1 MQLQQFS
8 ARMPQNWER
17 TPLEEWRE
25 RLHSV
30 CGRFHPHTLSDG
42 DLVTGG
48 VSVDNAAGMEVVQVA
63 TDVDFVRRGYDD
75 VRLEHCEHMF
85 LLLQLEGECGVEQ
98 NGRLNTIRPG
108 DCILVDSATPT
119 TFHFKGKFSNHL
131 SIHLPRQTVLADPGC
146 LIEVARRLDAEDPM
160 STMLLALTAK
170 MLRTHVA
177 DLRAPQLR
185 QLLIQAT
192 RQAFAADPSSA
203 APLSSDRA
211 ANRLELAQILIDR
224 NLSEERLSPQ
234 WLARKL
240 GVSLRTL
247 QDDFSAL
254 GATATS
260 FIRDRRLKLA
270 REMLSEM
277 RAGARTATIA
287 EVAYAAGFND
297 ISYFNRSFKKA
308 FSCQPKDVCRA

>member
-1 MQLQQFS
+1 MELQQFN
-8 ARMPQNWER
+8 ARMPQSWGR
-17 TPLEEWRE
+17 TPLGEWRE

-30 CGRFHPHTLSDG
+30 CGRFHPHTLSKG

-48 VSVDNAAGMEVVQVA
+48 VSVDNAAGMEIVQVA
-63 TDVDFVRRGYDD
+63 TDVDYVRRSHDD
-75 VRLEHCEHMF
+75 VRLDRCEHMF
-85 LLLQLEGECGVEQ
+85 LLLQLEGNCGVEQ
-98 NGRLNTIRPG
+98 DGSLNAIRPG
-108 DCILVDSATPT
+108 DCILVDSAMPA
-119 TFHFKGKFSNHL
+119 TFHFKGEFSNHL
-131 SIHLPRQTVLADPGC
+131 SIHLPRQTVLADAGRQ
-146 LIEVARRLDAEDPM
+146 IEVARRLEAEDPM
-160 STMLLALTAK
+160 SVMLLALTAK
-170 MLRTHVA
+170 LLRTPAA
-177 DLRAPQLR
+177 DPRAPQLR

-192 RQAFAADPSSA
+192 RQAFASDPSAA
-203 APLSSDRA
+203 APLASDRA
-211 ANRLELAQILIDR
+211 ANRLELAQMLIDR

-260 FIRDRRLKLA
+260 YIRDRRLKLA
-270 REMLSEM
+270 REMLSE
-277 RAGARTATIA
+277 RRTGARAATIA

-308 FSCQPKDVCRA
+308 FSCQPRDVCRA